1 MFGLGGGLSGFAIS
15 GARPPLYDWGS
26 SAQVF
31 DTAGAYGNLG
41 PSASQLNTEYSSRS
55 FYSYSYRSDKG
66 ILFIQ
71 IPDTKTFNFDMRGA
85 CGGRGDS
92 GSGQDAS
99 TAGGKPRRLQG
110 SIQLYHSEWIGII
123 IGQKGGQSN
132 ITSSSGGGGGGG
144 TFVFLLNSFEDTL
157 TETIVENTSITPL
170 LVASGGN
177 GSNWDSW
184 NVDSVNG
191 RGIDN
196 TVTSDWIEAG
206 ANSGNDYGNSIYGRG
221 AFGGSFNYT
230 DHYETDNTNVVR
242 YNSYSSTLLFR
253 SGYPLL
259 DSNNRIFGY
268 SLRGGMNFSRSS
280 PSYSRSRNVGI
291 EDNGS
296 IISNGGDGGFGGGA
310 GSRYEG
316 GGGGGYWGGAPSKT
330 NDYNTDYDYGAYSYA
345 DSSRVTITSDAVDTR
360 QSVSLRNTSY
370 TSDSSAPDDLLQGRL
385 ELTIT

>member
-85 CGGRGDS
+85 CGGPGDY

-123 IGQKGGQSN
+123 IGQRGGQSN
-132 ITSSSGGGGGGG
+132 LNSSSGGGGGGG
-144 TFVFLLNSFEDTL
+144 TFVFLLNSFADTL
-157 TETIVENTSITPL
+157 TESIVENTSVTPL
-170 LVASGGN
+170 LVAGGGN
-177 GSNWDSW
+177 GSNWNSW
-184 NVDSVNG
+184 NVDSVNA

-196 TVTSDWIEAG
+196 TVTTDPIEAL
-206 ANSGNDYGNSIYGRG
+206 ANSSNNYGAQIYGRG

-230 DHYETDNTNVVR
+230 DHYETDNTNVVK
-242 YNSYSSTLLFR
+242 YDNYDSSMLYR

-259 DSNNRIFGY
+259 NSNNRIFAN
-268 SLRGGMNFSRSS
+268 SLRGGNIFDA
-280 PSYSRSRNVGI
+280 PQSYSRARNYRSV
-291 EDNGS
+291 
-296 IISNGGDGGFGGGA
+296 SNGGDGGFGGGA

-330 NDYNTDYDYGAYSYA
+330 NDYDVSYVYGAYSYA

-360 QSVSLRNTSY
+360 QTISLRNTSY
-370 TSDSSAPDDLLQGRL
+370 TSDSSPPNDLLQGRL

>member
-26 SAQVF
+26 STQVF

-41 PSASQLNTEYSSRS
+41 PSASMLNAEYSSRS

-85 CGGRGDS
+85 CGGRADS

-123 IGQKGGQSN
+123 IGQKGGQSEV
-132 ITSSSGGGGGGG
+132 SGSSGGGGGGG
-144 TFVFLLNSFEDTL
+144 TFVFLLNSFADTL
-157 TETIVENTSITPL
+157 TENIVENTSVTPL

-191 RGIDN
+191 KGIDN
-196 TVTSDWIEAG
+196 TVTTDPIEAR
-206 ANSGNDYGNSIYGRG
+206 ANSGNNYGDSIYGRG

-230 DHYETDNTNVVR
+230 RHHFEDGTNVIV
-242 YNSYSSTLLFR
+242 YNNYTTSELYR
-253 SGYPLL
+253 SANPLL
-259 DSNNRIFGY
+259 NNNNRIFDH
-268 SLRGGMNFSRSS
+268 SLRGGIMFGETE
-280 PSYSRSRNVGI
+280 SYSNARNYRSTSSG
-291 EDNGS
+291 
-296 IISNGGDGGFGGGA
+296 GGDGGFGGGA

-360 QSVSLRNTSY
+360 QSVSLRNTNY
-370 TSDSSAPDDLLQGRL
+370 NYDSSAPDDLLQGRL

>member
-26 SAQVF
+26 TQVF

-41 PSASQLNTEYSSRS
+41 PSASQLGTEYSSRS

-92 GSGQDAS
+92 STGDDAS
-99 TAGGKPRRLQG
+99 SGGGIPRRLQG
-110 SIQLYHSEWIGII
+110 SIQLFHSEWIGII

-132 ITSSSGGGGGGG
+132 LSSSSGGGGGGG
-144 TFVFLLNSFEDTL
+144 TFVFLLNSFADTL
-157 TETIVENTSITPL
+157 TETIVENTSVTPL

-177 GSNWDSW
+177 GANWNSW
-184 NVDSVNG
+184 NVDSVNA
-191 RGIDN
+191 RGIN
-196 TVTSDWIEAG
+196 ASVTTDPIEAR
-206 ANSGNDYGNSIYGRG
+206 ANSSNNYGSQIYGRG
-221 AFGGSFNYT
+221 AFGGSFPYT
-230 DHYETDNTNVVR
+230 DHYETDNTNVVK
-242 YNSYSSTLLFR
+242 YDNYDATLLFR

-259 DSNNRIFGY
+259 DSNNRIFAS
-268 SLRGGMNFSRSS
+268 SLRGGIPFDDSQN
-280 PSYSRSRNVGI
+280 YSRARNYR
-291 EDNGS
+291 N
-296 IISNGGDGGFGGGA
+296 ISSGADGGFGGGA
-310 GSRYEG
+310 GCRYEG
-316 GGGGGYWGGAPSKT
+316 GGGGGYWGGAASKT
-330 NDYNTDYDYGAYSYA
+330 NDYDVSYNYGAYSYA

>member
-26 SAQVF
+26 STQVF

-41 PSASQLNTEYSSRS
+41 PSASQLDTEYSSRS

-85 CGGRGDS
+85 CGGPADY

-132 ITSSSGGGGGGG
+132 ITGSSGGGGGGG
-144 TFVFLLNSFEDTL
+144 TFMFLLNSFADTL
-157 TETIVENTSITPL
+157 TENIVENTSVTPL

-177 GSNWDSW
+177 GSNWNSW
-184 NVDSVNG
+184 NVDSING
-191 RGIDN
+191 KGIDN
-196 TVTSDWIEAG
+196 SVTTDPIEAR
-206 ANSGNDYGNSIYGRG
+206 ANSSNNYGGNIYGRG

-230 DHYETDNTNVVR
+230 RHHFEDGTSVVKYDNYDTSEL
-242 YNSYSSTLLFR
+242 YR
-253 SGYPLL
+253 SGNPLL
-259 DSNNRIFGY
+259 DNNNRIFNH
-268 SLRGGMNFSRSS
+268 SLRGGIFFGETEN
-280 PSYSRSRNVGI
+280 YSRARNYRNTSSG
-291 EDNGS
+291 
-296 IISNGGDGGFGGGA
+296 GGDGGFGGGA

-316 GGGGGYWGGAPSKT
+316 GGGGGYWGGAASRT
-330 NDYNTDYDYGAYSYA
+330 NDYDVDYDYGAYSYA
-345 DSSRVTITSDAVDTR
+345 DSTRVTITSDAVDTR

-370 TSDSSAPDDLLQGRL
+370 TSDSSPPDDLLQGRL